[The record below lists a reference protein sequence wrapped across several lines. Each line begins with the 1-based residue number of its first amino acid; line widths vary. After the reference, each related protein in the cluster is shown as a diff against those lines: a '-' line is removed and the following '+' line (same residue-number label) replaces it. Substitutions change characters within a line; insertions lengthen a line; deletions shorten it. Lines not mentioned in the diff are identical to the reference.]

1 MMGKR
6 RSPAGFTLLEVMV
19 AVAVIAIALVAVFQL
34 HAQTVSMGSVA
45 RFYATAPMLAQARIS
60 EIETAEPGDFRNDS
74 GDFGNDLAGYVWTST
89 VEDIESEVLGRGA
102 EALKRIEI
110 TVEHEGE
117 GLRYQFRT
125 YRMLPE

>member
-1 MMGKR
+1 MMRNR
-6 RSPAGFTLLEVMV
+6 RSAAGFTLLEVMV

-60 EIETAEPGDFRNDS
+60 ELETAEPGAFQNDS
-74 GDFGNDLAGYVWTST
+74 GDFGNDFGGYVWTST

>member
-1 MMGKR
+1 MMRNR
-6 RSPAGFTLLEVMV
+6 RSAAGFTLLEVMV

-60 EIETAEPGDFRNDS
+60 ELETAEAGSFQNDS
-74 GDFGNDLAGYVWTST
+74 GDFGNDFGGYVWTST